1 MVLVYGH
8 GHGGGGSAMGR
19 GQRSDGFD
27 ERIINWV
34 FLVVWIFYSDTC
46 GRNGRNLNGRG
57 AF

>member
-1 MVLVYGH
+1 MVLVYGN
-8 GHGGGGSAMGR
+8 GGGGSAVGR